1 MSTQYDF
8 ITKIDCFAQCQR
20 LHTIAQEC
28 VNVLVVDSNGSQA
41 NAKSLLS
48 LMSLDYNRK
57 VRIITTTPEEL
68 FAVQNALRLK

>member
-1 MSTQYDF
+1 MSGQYDF

-20 LHTIAQEC
+20 LQAVAQEC
-28 VNVLVVDSNGSQA
+28 IYVQVIDSNGSQA

-57 VRIITTTPEEL
+57 IRIITTTPEEL

>member
-8 ITKIDCFAQCQR
+8 ITKIECFAQCQR

-28 VNVLVVDSNGSQA
+28 ASVLVIDSNGSQA
-41 NAKSLLS
+41 DAKSLLS

-57 VRIITTTPEEL
+57 VRIIVTSPEEL
-68 FAVQNALRLK
+68 FAVQNALHLK